1 MPRLQLDD
9 VSNAV
14 KDAAYVSV
22 GLGVIAFQRLQVR
35 RNELEKTLTS
45 QAGAARSAL
54 DAVGSLLGDQAKVV
68 EERLGAVLDR
78 SGR

>member
-1 MPRLQLDD
+1 MARLQLDD
-9 VSNAV
+9 VTNAV

-22 GLGVIAFQRLQVR
+22 GLSVIAFQRLQVR
-35 RNELEKTLTS
+35 RNELSKQVAE
-45 QAGAARSAL
+45 QAGTARAAL

-78 SGR
+78 SR